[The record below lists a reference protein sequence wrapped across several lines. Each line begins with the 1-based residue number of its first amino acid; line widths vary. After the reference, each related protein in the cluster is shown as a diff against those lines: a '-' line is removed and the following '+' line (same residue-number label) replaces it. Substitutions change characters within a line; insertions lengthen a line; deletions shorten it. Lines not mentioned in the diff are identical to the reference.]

1 MKSIRSARIRRERT
15 IMKKILIIDDSPFIF
30 KEVSATLEG
39 LDYEIVGHAK
49 SGEEG
54 LSMAKELKPDII
66 TLDIVMPGIDGI
78 ETAQKLIE
86 TDPAIKIVMLS
97 SLCDH
102 DTVSEVEELGL
113 KYLVS
118 KPIEKEVLIETLEK
132 VCNED

>member
-39 LDYEIVGHAK
+39 LDYEIIGHAK

-54 LSMAKELKPDII
+54 ISMAQELKPDII
-66 TLDIVMPGIDGI
+66 TMDIVMPGIDGI
-78 ETAQKLIE
+78 EAAQKLME
-86 TDPAIKIVMLS
+86 LEPNIKIIMLS
-97 SLCDH
+97 SLCDY
-102 DTVSEVEELGL
+102 DTINEVESIGL

-118 KPIEKEVLIETLEK
+118 KPIEKQVLIDILEK
-132 VCNED
+132 VCQE

>member
-1 MKSIRSARIRRERT
+1 
-15 IMKKILIIDDSPFIF
+15 MKKILIIDDSPFIY
-30 KEVSATLEG
+30 KEVAATLEG
-39 LDYEIVGHAK
+39 LDYEVIGHAK

-54 LSMAKELKPDII
+54 IAMVQELQPEII

-86 TDPAIKIVMLS
+86 IAPNTKIVMLS

-102 DTVSEVEELGL
+102 DTVSEVESLGL

-132 VCNED
+132 VCKE

>member
-1 MKSIRSARIRRERT
+1 
-15 IMKKILIIDDSPFIF
+15 MKKILIIDDSPFIY
-30 KEVSATLEG
+30 KEVVANLEG
-39 LDYEIVGHAK
+39 LEYEVIGHAK

-54 LSMAKELKPDII
+54 IRMAQELKPDII

-78 ETAQKLIE
+78 ETAEKLIE
-86 TDPAIKIVMLS
+86 VAPDIKIVMLS

-102 DTVSEVEELGL
+102 DTMSEVESIGL

-132 VCNED
+132 VCAE